1 MSNCVFGR
9 AGLPLVRDASRLALH
24 APALCAA
31 TTLSRY
37 ARRAVGLSG
46 GRHSAPTVTTV
57 VPQHVIASHGI
68 ERGEDFSHHCDDGRP
83 GKRSRSASLRAIPTG
98 NWSRPKPGNDRGL
111 LGASSI
117 QTRGCMN
124 SWGDRNGMPVSGGP
138 FPFYNCIARMQWRPE
153 PMHGAQVAAATNVL
167 FD

>member
-1 MSNCVFGR
+1 MSNCVFGG
-9 AGLPLVRDASRLALH
+9 AGLLLVRDASRLALR

-68 ERGEDFSHHCDDGRP
+68 ERSEDFSHHCDDDDLRERP
-83 GKRSRSASLRAIPTG
+83 GIG
-98 NWSRPKPGNDRGL
+98 V
-111 LGASSI
+111 I
-117 QTRGCMN
+117 
-124 SWGDRNGMPVSGGP
+124 GGVG
-138 FPFYNCIARMQWRPE
+138 R
-153 PMHGAQVAAATNVL
+153 GAQGSEAGGR
-167 FD
+167 